1 MLGASIIQWG
11 SEYQTFKIFEIRI
24 PIVQCTHIE
33 NKVDLSTPVLH
44 SSLFFVVQG
53 PLEALLFLSKSPSL
67 ATSRVTSTDP
77 AASGVIT
84 CYYCLREFPTR
95 WNLTRH
101 MENAAHSGE
110 KPFCCLVCNE
120 RFGQKADLKA
130 HLQLSHN
137 LAL

>member
-1 MLGASIIQWG
+1 MHLLYSGDPNTRHSKYSKSG
-11 SEYQTFKIFEIRI
+11 SPLYSVPTSKIKLTFQRLFYI
-24 PIVQCTHIE
+24 
-33 NKVDLSTPVLH
+33 
-44 SSLFFVVQG
+44 LFFVVQG